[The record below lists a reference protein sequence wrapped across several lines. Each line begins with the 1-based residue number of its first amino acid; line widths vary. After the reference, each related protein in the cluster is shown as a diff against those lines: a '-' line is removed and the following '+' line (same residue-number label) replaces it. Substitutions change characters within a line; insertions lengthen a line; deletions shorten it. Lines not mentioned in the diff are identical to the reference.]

1 MADQVE
7 LGAAASWSFARI
19 SCTRRSLRAFSP
31 SGGTAGALRVPMRM
45 SVAMR
50 GAPLAC
56 TAAWQ
61 SWMAWV
67 TADHGPSVVGWRW
80 KVSGGEGAE
89 KRQKGTADLG
99 WCRSRYGMRGE
110 VERANGRGRKPTHC
124 ICGEHRMDR
133 A

>member
-31 SGGTAGALRVPMRM
+31 SGGIAGALRVPMRM

-67 TADHGPSVVGWRW
+67 TADQGPSVVGWRW
-80 KVSGGEGAE
+80 SGGGRLAAA
-89 KRQKGTADLG
+89 KVLR
-99 WCRSRYGMRGE
+99 
-110 VERANGRGRKPTHC
+110 RGRRGQRT
-124 ICGEHRMDR
+124 
-133 A
+133 